1 MTGRQQELG
10 EARAKKQ
17 EISFEEY
24 VRQSTVDIPAGRFGT
39 PQELGS
45 VIAFLA
51 SKKASYINGVTLSV
65 DGGLVKGLL

>member
-10 EARAKKQ
+10 RARAEKQ
-17 EISFEEY
+17 RVTFEEY
-24 VRQSTVDIPAGRFGT
+24 VRTSTVDIPAGRFGT
-39 PQELGS
+39 PEELGN

-51 SKKASYINGVTLSV
+51 SQRASYINGVTLSV